1 MQVLKEEVREKIK
14 IAALREFEK
23 KGYQKASMRSIAS
36 GAKLTVGN
44 LYRYF
49 DNKDSLFRII
59 IQPAFQEIYQFIEEF
74 ARIKEDSPSKK
85 TKKDNFVKIFEESLI
100 KIYGQHRAEL
110 IILLNGSKGSQMEN
124 AREQIIYS
132 IAERI
137 KKEAFP
143 KMKKEMTVVD
153 GFLAEVLAIGFIE
166 GISLVLNKY
175 KDKAKTRKL
184 FTQFTHIYFKNLLDD
199 LI

>member
-14 IAALREFEK
+14 IAALSEFEK
-23 KGYQKASMRSIAS
+23 NGYQKTSMRSIAS
-36 GAKLTVGN
+36 SAKLTVGN

-49 DNKDSLFRII
+49 DNKDSLFSII

-74 ARIKEDSPSKK
+74 ARIEEDKPLEKRQKDSFIK
-85 TKKDNFVKIFEESLI
+85 TFEESLI
-100 KIYGQHRAEL
+100 RIYIQHRAEL

-124 AREQIIYS
+124 AREQIIYL

-143 KMKKEMTVVD
+143 KMKKEMIVVD

-175 KDKAKTRKL
+175 KDKVKTRKL
-184 FTQFTHIYFKNLLDD
+184 FTQFTHIYFKDLLDE

>member
-14 IAALREFEK
+14 KAAIHEFEK
-23 KGYQKASMRSIAS
+23 NGYQKTSMRSIAS
-36 GAKLTVGN
+36 NAKLTVGN

-49 DNKDSLFRII
+49 KNKDDLFNVI
-59 IQPAFQEIYQFIEEF
+59 IQPAFQEIYRFIEEF
-74 ARIKEDSPSKK
+74 ARIKEDSPFKK

-100 KIYGQHRAEL
+100 KIYSQHRAEL

-124 AREQIIYS
+124 AREQIIYL

-153 GFLAEVLAIGFIE
+153 GFLAEVLAISFIE

-175 KDKAKTRKL
+175 KDKEKTREL
-184 FTQFTHIYFKNLLDD
+184 FTQFTHTYFKNLLGE

>member
-23 KGYQKASMRSIAS
+23 NGYQKTSMRSIAS
-36 GAKLTVGN
+36 SAKLTVGN

-49 DNKDSLFRII
+49 ENKDDLFDVI

-74 ARIKEDSPSKK
+74 ARFEEDKPLEKRQKDSFIK
-85 TKKDNFVKIFEESLI
+85 TFEESLI
-100 KIYGQHRAEL
+100 RIYIQHRAEL

-124 AREQIIYS
+124 AREQIIYL

-153 GFLAEVLAIGFIE
+153 GFLAEVLAISFIE

-175 KDKAKTRKL
+175 KDKEKTREL
-184 FTQFTHIYFKNLLDD
+184 FTQFTHIYFKNLLDE